1 MAIIAMMILPV
12 PSWIVDLGLAI
23 SFGLAILI
31 FTLTL
36 FITRT
41 LEFSAFPTLLLA
53 TLTLRLSLN
62 VSSTK
67 LIIGNGHEGTDAAG
81 NVIAAFAEFIMS
93 GNAVIGFVVFCVL
106 LIVNFVVITKG
117 ATRMAEVGARFALD
131 SMPGKQLAIDSDLA
145 SGAIDHDEAQRR
157 RKYEQDET
165 TFYGSL
171 DGASKF
177 VKGDAVA
184 GLLITALNLIV
195 GTCVGILQFEL
206 NFESALSTYSILTV
220 GDGLV
225 SQFPAVI
232 ISIGSAILLSRG
244 GTTGETD
251 KMIFN
256 QIIGHPQAPLAVSIF
271 LLLLGVLPG
280 LPFIPFFMAAAAA
293 GVAAYVSIRTQKKE
307 VVRPET
313 QTTEQE
319 DDRDLFEYTI
329 DDLRIEIAQ
338 DLVSTL
344 LNQGSG
350 INTRIDNLR
359 RHISREYGILLPKM
373 RIVDDASLGVGAYTI
388 FVHGTEMAS
397 GILKPGHVMVLHE
410 EQDETVSGQIVRE
423 PVYGALASWVPASSS
438 EHYSGNGYTVVAPG
452 EVLMTHLMHTIMQ
465 QLPLLLT
472 SKNLQ
477 SLFDKIIDAELRD
490 GSHSF
495 QRRISELIPDRLPI
509 ERLLRSLRLLLR
521 ERVSLRNMPLIIDSA
536 AEVSP
541 GMTSIEDLA
550 DHIRRSLAFQIAN
563 AVRGKEKVL
572 NIIRLDE
579 AWEAE
584 FLNFEV
590 RDPSGH
596 AAVVL
601 PKLRQQA
608 LQTAIEQAIDSTHQS
623 FNDFALL
630 TSSARRRHIHSL
642 IISLKKET
650 QVLSY
655 DELAIARELISDL
668 SPKIVG
674 TVRYV

>member
-1 MAIIAMMILPV
+1 MAVIAMMILPV
-12 PSWIVDLGLAI
+12 PSWIVDFGLAI

-41 LEFSAFPTLLLA
+41 LELSAFPTLLLA

-67 LIIGNGHEGTDAAG
+67 LIIGDGHEGTHAAG
-81 NVIAAFAEFIMS
+81 NVIAAFAEFIMG

-145 SGAIDHDEAQRR
+145 SGAIDHEEAQRR

-177 VKGDAVA
+177 VKGDAIA

-195 GTCVGILQFEL
+195 GTCVGIFQFEL
-206 NFESALSTYSILTV
+206 GFADAVSTYAILTV

-232 ISIGSAILLSRG
+232 ISIGAAILLSRG

-251 KMIFN
+251 KMIFD
-256 QIIGHPQAPLAVSIF
+256 QIISHPQALLAVSVF
-271 LLLLGVLPG
+271 LLSLGVLPG
-280 LPFIPFFMAAAAA
+280 LPFIPFLVAAAVT
-293 GVAAYVSIRTQKKE
+293 GVAAYISIREQKKE
-307 VVRPET
+307 VAKPES
-313 QTTEQE
+313 QTVEKGDE
-319 DDRDLFEYTI
+319 RDQFEYAV

-338 DLVSTL
+338 DLVPTL
-344 LNQGSG
+344 LNQSTG
-350 INTRIDNLR
+350 IDTRIDNLR
-359 RHISREYGILLPKM
+359 RHISREYGVLLPKM
-373 RIVDDASLGVGAYTI
+373 RIVDDASFEAGTYTI
-388 FVHGTEMAS
+388 VVHGSVMAS
-397 GILKPGHVMVLHE
+397 GLLKSGQVMVLHE
-410 EQDETVSGQIVRE
+410 ERDDNVSGQIVRE
-423 PVYGALASWVPASSS
+423 PVFGALASWVPASTS
-438 EHYSGNGYTVVAPG
+438 EHYSGKGYTVVSPG
-452 EVLMTHLMHTIMQ
+452 EVLMTHLMHLIMQ

-477 SLFDKIIDAELRD
+477 AIFDEIIDAEVRA

-521 ERVSLRNMPLIIDSA
+521 ERVSLRNMALIIDSA

-550 DHIRRSLAFQIAN
+550 DHIRRSLSFQIAN
-563 AVRGKEKVL
+563 SIRGKEKDLKIV
-572 NIIRLDE
+572 RLDE

-590 RDPSGH
+590 RDPTGH
-596 AAVVL
+596 TSIVL
-601 PKLRQQA
+601 PTPRQQA
-608 LQTAIEQAIDSTHQS
+608 LQAAIEQAIDSTRLS
-623 FNDFALL
+623 FKDFAIL
-630 TSSARRRHIHSL
+630 TSSVRRRFIHSL
-642 IISLKKET
+642 VLSLKKET

-655 DELAIARELISDL
+655 DELAIASELMTDL
-668 SPKIVG
+668 SPKVVG
-674 TVRYV
+674 TVGYA